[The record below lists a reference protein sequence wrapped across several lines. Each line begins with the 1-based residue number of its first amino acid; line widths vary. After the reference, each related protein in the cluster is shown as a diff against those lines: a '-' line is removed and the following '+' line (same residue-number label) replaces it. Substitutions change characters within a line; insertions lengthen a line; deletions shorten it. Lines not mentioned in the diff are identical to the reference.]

1 MENVAMFEVSIDKH
15 DINKVEKFIES
26 GDLVSTM
33 NEFGLDIS
41 QMIFILECLKKGIEE
56 ARIML
61 EGETNE

>member
-1 MENVAMFEVSIDKH
+1 MENIAMFEVSIDKH

-33 NEFGLDIS
+33 NDFGLDIS
-41 QMIFILECLKKGIEE
+41 QMIFILECLKNGISD
-56 ARIML
+56 AKAML